1 MQRLFVLLFFVPF
14 FCVGQI
20 PKPKPDTYVNDYTNS
35 LTLEEIKALN
45 EQLLHLE
52 KATTVQMA
60 MLLIDDLPR
69 GMSIEDYA
77 RQVGNSWKVGNNF
90 NGIVYVA
97 VLKKRRQRLEIA
109 KNLEGDIPDITA
121 AEMIENIK
129 PYLQQQEYYNA
140 LSSLI
145 AQISSHLG
153 IETNISSNE
162 PDPFVYTL
170 SPALEKTE
178 FEKEKAKFDKY
189 GDFIVGGIILSLI
202 VLCIWAW
209 KYKKKYVEMYTVNG
223 VYMGIGSIYYPVDSS
238 DGGGSSGGG
247 FGGGGGGGF
256 SGGGASGSW

>member
-1 MQRLFVLLFFVPF
+1 L
-14 FCVGQI
+14 CSAQI
-20 PKPKPDTYVNDYTNS
+20 PKPKSGTYVNDYTNN
-35 LTLEEIKALN
+35 LGADDIQALN
-45 EQLLHLE
+45 DQLLFLE
-52 KATTVQMA
+52 KESTVQMA
-60 MLLIDDLPR
+60 ILLINDLP
-69 GMSIEDYA
+69 GNMSIEDYA
-77 RQVGNSWKVGNNF
+77 REVGNSWKVGNNF

-153 IETNISSNE
+153 VDENISSNE
-162 PDPFVYTL
+162 PDPFVYTP
-170 SPALEKTE
+170 SPPSEKTA
-178 FEKEKAKFDKY
+178 FEKEKAKFDRY
-189 GDFIVGGIILSLI
+189 GDYAVVGIILSLI
-202 VLCIWAW
+202 GVCIWAW

-223 VYMGIGSIYYPVDSS
+223 AYTGIGSIYYPVDSS
-238 DGGGSSGGG
+238 DGGSSSGGG

-256 SGGGASGSW
+256 SGGGASGGW

>member
-1 MQRLFVLLFFVPF
+1 MLRLFVLLFFLPF
-14 FCVGQI
+14 FCIGQI
-20 PKPKPDTYVNDYTNS
+20 PKPKPNTYVNDYTNN
-35 LTLEEIKALN
+35 LTSEEIQALD
-45 EQLLHLE
+45 EQLVHLE
-52 KATTVQMA
+52 KETTVQMA
-60 MLLIDDLPR
+60 MLLVDDLPPD
-69 GMSIEDYA
+69 MSIEEYA
-77 RQVGNSWKVGNNF
+77 REVGNTWKVGNNF

-145 AQISSHLG
+145 AQISSHFG

-162 PDPFVYTL
+162 PDPFVYTP

-178 FEKEKAKFDKY
+178 FEKAKAKFDKY
-189 GDFIVGGIILSLI
+189 GDFIIGGIILGFI
-202 VLCIWAW
+202 GFCIWAW

-223 VYMGIGSIYYPVDSS
+223 VYTGIGSIYYPVDSS